1 MGHSVLSGN
10 STLLL
15 SDLSDLSC
23 VPKPPF
29 DQIFSAAVKLKRA
42 TADLG
47 WTVCA
52 LLERLSPESNLTKH
66 FIGSHVT
73 DEMVPQIV
81 KSRDD
86 VPSFL
91 LSWKNY
97 LSDINFRRHQLS

>member
-47 WTVCA
+47 WRVGA
-52 LLERLSPESNLTKH
+52 RLERSPESNLTKH

-81 KSRDD
+81 KSKDY
-86 VPSFL
+86 VPSFIF
-91 LSWKNY
+91 SCKNY